1 MDRNAQRSCSARQR
15 LLSCTSCPLAI
26 TLVASVILP
35 LWLDWAASAAD
46 VPGRLRTVLD
56 GDHVDIAAPRMEQ
69 ALQLRLL
76 GIDAPDEGQPFWQ
89 EARAFL
95 EHLLAEKELKVATGR
110 SPRLEAGGRTV
121 ATIVLPDGS
130 TANRSLIIA
139 GLAWVYDEDF
149 RGDDTDR
156 EEFKILE
163 EQARREKRGLWTDP
177 APVPPW
183 LYRRLR
189 AGAYP

>member
-1 MDRNAQRSCSARQR
+1 M
-15 LLSCTSCPLAI
+15 
-26 TLVASVILP
+26 
-35 LWLDWAASAAD
+35 WLDWAASAAH

-130 TANRSLIIA
+130 TANRSLIMA

-156 EEFKILE
+156 EEFKILK